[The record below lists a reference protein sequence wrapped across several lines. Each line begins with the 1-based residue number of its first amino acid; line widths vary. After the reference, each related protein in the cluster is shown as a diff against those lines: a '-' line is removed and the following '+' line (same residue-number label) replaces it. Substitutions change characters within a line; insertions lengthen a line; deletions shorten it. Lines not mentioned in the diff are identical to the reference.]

1 MTITTFVCTLLDME
15 NIGLNIRRAREAAG
29 LNQSEL
35 ARTLGVSPQA
45 VQKWEAGETV
55 PRGGR
60 LQGLSDALGISV
72 SALMD
77 GSKMPSP
84 ARLECGDAPPGPA
97 GRTVTIPRLDVS
109 GSMGSGLMQP
119 DGHID
124 VIERMIVSVDWVR
137 QSVSA
142 SGLGNLAI
150 ITGRGDSMEGTFNDG
165 DLLLVDKG
173 VTELRMDAV
182 YVMAIDGELYIKR
195 IQRQPGGSILMLS
208 DNPRY
213 APIEVR
219 PSDLSSFQVLAR
231 VLLVW
236 SAIKL

>member
-1 MTITTFVCTLLDME
+1 MTITTAVCTLWDME
-15 NIGLNIRRAREAAG
+15 NIGLNIRIAREASG

-35 ARTLGVSPQA
+35 ARTLGVTPQA

-60 LQGLSDALGISV
+60 LQGVADALGITV

-77 GSKMPSP
+77 SKISP
-84 ARLECGDAPPGPA
+84 AKVESGASPPAPS
-97 GRTVTIPRLDVS
+97 GRTIVIPRLDVS
-109 GSMGSGLMQP
+109 GSMGNGLSQP
-119 DGHID
+119 DGHTD
-124 VIERMIVSVDWVR
+124 VIERMTVNADWIR

-142 SGLGNLAI
+142 SAPGSLAV
-150 ITGRGDSMEGTFNDG
+150 ITGRGDSMEGTFSDG
-165 DLLLVDKG
+165 DLLLVDRG
-173 VTELRMDAV
+173 ITDLRMDAV

-195 IQRQPGGSILMLS
+195 IQRQPGGSVIMLS

-213 APIEVR
+213 APIEIR
-219 PSDLSSFQVLAR
+219 PADLASFHVLAR

-236 SAIKL
+236 SACKL